1 MMKRTVLLIATT
13 LLIVGCGSQKT
24 NSFQQAAINHIVLF
38 GLQDSVDIGELIGDC
53 DAKLSTIEG
62 SVSYWCGVAG
72 DFDRSHVDSDYDV
85 CLYVGFESDEAY
97 RFYLDH
103 PDHVSLVQ
111 KWRSRWRWIR
121 VHDVVG
127 YPQS

>member
-1 MMKRTVLLIATT
+1 MMKHTVLLIATT

-38 GLQDSVDIGELIGDC
+38 GLQDSVDVGELIGDC
-53 DAKLSTIEG
+53 DAKLSNIDG

-72 DFDRSHVDSDYDV
+72 DFGRSHVDRDYDV

-97 RFYLDH
+97 RHYLDH
-103 PDHVSLVQ
+103 PGHVELVQ

-121 VHDVVG
+121 VHDVVN
-127 YPQS
+127 YSQN